1 LQKQRGLLEQEY
13 TNHPIISDSDDI
25 GKLRTIAEAFKSLK
39 YFNIT
44 ELRLGK
50 HVLPAHLVIS
60 NENQS
65 YAIGFLQAG
74 ANAFVAKIR
83 NWNELVIRYKET
95 TFELFRDQRQPE
107 IKGTVSQEEI
117 QKLKNSINGNFSI
130 MDKNNRISFE
140 LIYQLIT
147 DIQNRDV
154 EFEIEEALRD
164 LIAYL
169 NNCRDVEFEIEETLQ
184 VLMASLDTSWLIN
197 LFEQFETI

>member
-1 LQKQRGLLEQEY
+1 MTFGESVKEIFTHVPNSL
-13 TNHPIISDSDDI
+13 II
-25 GKLRTIAEAFKSLK
+25 L
-39 YFNIT
+39 N
-44 ELRLGK
+44 
-50 HVLPAHLVIS
+50 
-60 NENQS
+60 
-65 YAIGFLQAG
+65 
-74 ANAFVAKIR
+74 
-83 NWNELVIRYKET
+83 IRYKET

-107 IKGTVSQEEI
+107 IKATVSQEEI

>member
-1 LQKQRGLLEQEY
+1 
-13 TNHPIISDSDDI
+13 
-25 GKLRTIAEAFKSLK
+25 
-39 YFNIT
+39 
-44 ELRLGK
+44 
-50 HVLPAHLVIS
+50 
-60 NENQS
+60 
-65 YAIGFLQAG
+65 
-74 ANAFVAKIR
+74 
-83 NWNELVIRYKET
+83 
-95 TFELFRDQRQPE
+95 
-107 IKGTVSQEEI
+107 
-117 QKLKNSINGNFSI
+117 